1 MKLYTKGLSEQFMLP
16 QWVLDRIM
24 SANFR
29 LTTYMVNALAVTKSL
44 AAQFDA
50 EHEDMS
56 RLRDD
61 HQTASLIFGTP
72 FLAFLPTLSSP
83 EDWKTYIDGRT
94 LTTSVGALAKS
105 MPDLTLVQKMQL
117 EQANRAYVTALYDVL
132 NMSLLAAPMLGM
144 SVELA
149 EYLRTVPQHKVD
161 LAIAERR
168 IPLFKWRLPNRIFW
182 FEAAA
187 GRLTSDTVAHYIMDS
202 SPIRS
207 DRLPHSGAWGNF
219 HLSRFVRMAYC
230 EGFIRLRCRAK
241 CVAALFDTTPE
252 KMRELYLQIHGE
264 SSPSGQQ
271 PASAVWYLES
281 ASRRV
286 QSTTL
291 LWLFR
296 SALAEGATIPEAFI
310 CAMDVARRLFS
321 DGFMPAERAFHLTR
335 SMSTDE
341 DLAIR
346 ACRSCGTPYLASNTA
361 PKIELANSFQCP
373 CCTGALSSPNS
384 PLHRKQRGR
393 PRKDPSM
400 EKQAGLESSGNPR
413 HTDQPPI
420 FEIPRSS

>member
-1 MKLYTKGLSEQFMLP
+1 MKQHTKGLSDQFLLP

-29 LTTYMVNALAVTKSL
+29 LTTYIVNALAVTRTL
-44 AAQFDA
+44 APLFDA
-50 EHEDMS
+50 EHEDIA

-61 HQTASLIFGTP
+61 HETSSLIFGAP

-83 EDWKTYIDGRT
+83 EDWKSYIDGRT
-94 LTTSVGALAKS
+94 PTTSVGTLAKS
-105 MPDLTLVQKMQL
+105 MPTLTPVQHMQL
-117 EQANRAYVTALYDVL
+117 EQANRAYLTALYDVL
-132 NMSLLAAPMLGM
+132 NMSLLAAPILGM

-149 EYLRTVPQHKVD
+149 EYLRSVPQHKID

-182 FEAAA
+182 FEAVA
-187 GRLTSDTVAHYIMDS
+187 GRLTADTVAHYIMDS

-207 DRLPHSGAWGNF
+207 DRLPHSGPWGNF

-230 EGFIRLRCRAK
+230 EGFIRMRCRAK
-241 CVAALFDTTPE
+241 SVAALFDTTPE

-286 QSTTL
+286 QSTAL

-296 SALAEGATIPEAFI
+296 SALAEAATIPEAFI
-310 CAMDVARRLFS
+310 CAMDVCRRLFG
-321 DGFMPAERAFHLTR
+321 DAFMPAERAFHLTR

-346 ACRSCGTPYLASNTA
+346 SCRSCGTPYLASNTA

-373 CCTGALSSPNS
+373 CCSGALSSPNS

-393 PRKDPSM
+393 PRKELASSRRAPLLIDDVRLSSDRLSM
-400 EKQAGLESSGNPR
+400 
-413 HTDQPPI
+413 TDSHP
-420 FEIPRSS
+420 